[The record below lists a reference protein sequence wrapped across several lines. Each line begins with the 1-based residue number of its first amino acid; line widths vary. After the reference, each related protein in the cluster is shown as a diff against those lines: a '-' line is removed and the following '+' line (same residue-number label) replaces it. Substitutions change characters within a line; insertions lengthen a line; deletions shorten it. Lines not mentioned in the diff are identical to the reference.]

1 MASIGDSTP
10 STTVDVDQFTQS
22 IKGIDRTSF
31 AYDGD
36 RVKALRE
43 AYALISRLETSWD
56 TVARLCITEPALT
69 AALKVSQD
77 LQLFEKWLHVG
88 EQAEQSTAQLAEL
101 TNSDPVLLG
110 RILRHLASTNIIIE
124 VSADHYKQSAFSRSL
139 LEPVFGAW
147 IPFLHDTVNP
157 CFAKM
162 PEYLAKTDYQNPTDP
177 NDGIFQYTKNSPGSL
192 FDYYA
197 QHPAQSAVFNNVM
210 GSVMAKQA
218 GMLDIF
224 PYDRLADD
232 RPDDDSV
239 IPLLVDVGGNVGHDM
254 NKFLGKNPGLA
265 GRLVLQDRPE
275 VVRQAIC
282 PAEVRAMAH
291 DFFTPQPVKGAR
303 AYYLHGVLHDWSDA
317 LARQILEHLRDA
329 MTPGYSTLLIHDHV
343 IPAVGA
349 HPQAT
354 GYDHTMM
361 VLVSAFER
369 TEGMWQDLLASVG
382 LRVVKIWSS
391 PLATQSVIE
400 AKLSGDS

>member
-1 MASIGDSTP
+1 MASTGDSTP
-10 STTVDVDQFTQS
+10 ATNVDVDQFTQS
-22 IKGIDRTSF
+22 IKSIDRTSF

-43 AYALISRLETSWD
+43 AYSLISRLETSWD
-56 TVARLCITEPALT
+56 TVARLCLTQPALT

-77 LQLFEKWLHVG
+77 LQLFEKWLQTPSFSVR
-88 EQAEQSTAQLAEL
+88 QS
-101 TNSDPVLLG
+101 
-110 RILRHLASTNIIIE
+110 RILRNLASTNIIIE

-162 PEYLAKTDYQNPTDP
+162 PEYLAKTKYQNPTDP
-177 NDGIFQYTKNSPGSL
+177 NDGIFQYTKNFQGSL

-197 QHPAQSAVFNNVM
+197 QHPAEGAVFNNVM

-218 GMLDIF
+218 GMLDII

-232 RPDDDSV
+232 QPDESGT
-239 IPLLVDVGGNVGHDM
+239 PLLVDVGGNVGHDM
-254 NKFLGKNPGLA
+254 NKFLGKKPGLA

-400 AKLSGDS
+400 AKLSTDS